1 MRSGE
6 KLVDR
11 MDAVEDSK
19 GNSGDKGRL
28 LITNIRL
35 MWHSH
40 ATPRVNLSEPFGV
53 YNAQN

>member
-1 MRSGE
+1 
-6 KLVDR
+6 